1 MKLDFEFDTQAILS
15 VSLLSKHD
23 SQCSRTVQRLNTTQ
37 GSFILLVERSGGP
50 GKVHRLGEPASVVP
64 DFCSSDTVIKLEGI
78 SAYV

>member
-1 MKLDFEFDTQAILS
+1 MKLDFEFDTQNMLS

-23 SQCSRTVQRLNTTQ
+23 SQCSAVQRLNTTP
-37 GSFILLVERSGGP
+37 GSFSLLVERADGP

-64 DFCSSDTVIKLEGI
+64 DFCSSDTIIKLDGI